1 MLWGF
6 LAELCVLR
14 RFLPS
19 ALAHGCTLYK
29 DRGRDS
35 YGRQKALTISD
46 FALFSA
52 LAYESKDAKSRNTL
66 QLHSKTSSFLQA
78 VTSIGKT
85 SQKNVFVCF
94 SLCARFIPFHD
105 ASEEG
110 IVRGLQR
117 IFDAP
122 KLPHKLLADMD
133 IYREIQVAT

>member
-1 MLWGF
+1 M
-6 LAELCVLR
+6 
-14 RFLPS
+14 
-19 ALAHGCTLYK
+19 
-29 DRGRDS
+29 
-35 YGRQKALTISD
+35 TISD